1 MFYFAVSGAQIH
13 VVGVIVCLICVFYTI
28 LVSWLVLLCGSCF
41 CKLLQGGIKAVVYTD
56 TWQTLVMFF
65 SVTVV
70 VVLGVVYIGG
80 FDVIFDRAFEGGR
93 ITAPE

>member
-1 MFYFAVSGAQIH
+1 M
-13 VVGVIVCLICVFYTI
+13 
-28 LVSWLVLLCGSCF
+28 
-41 CKLLQGGIKAVVYTD
+41 QGGIKAVVYTD
-56 TWQTLVMFF
+56 TWQTLVMFI

-80 FDVIFDRAFEGGR
+80 FEVIFDRALEGGR